1 VSTFLI
7 PYGLPEKKNNID
19 EITQN
24 RITNF
29 SIRMKLVSNVKYF
42 LVAIVAIVGVS
53 CDDNTDFIG
62 TSLVGGTDYIKAGSA
77 TFYPASFSVLADTVY
92 TKSPTAY
99 IGKYTDPKFGLFESS
114 FLTQFNVA
122 EAYEIPS
129 FNNFV
134 PDNGVEGLSQ
144 NKYDRALT
152 PKRFYVGALYSSYFG
167 DSTAVGRINV
177 YELNKDLYASDGVYY
192 SSLDP
197 KDYYSTSNLIG
208 SATYAPTDLSIP
220 SATRDSN
227 YQYVIVDLPVERGR
241 DIIKLYQ
248 QCKKSGTNFRK
259 KFLNEFKG
267 IYAKQIQGDGAV
279 LYLKQIRLYFDFDT
293 YNRDSLGNVYQ
304 TVKGKDSISTSAFS
318 FSTTKEIVQVNSFR
332 NTVPA
337 ELLKDDTCSYLK
349 SPASLFTKV
358 RIPLK
363 AISDSLIVHGDSL
376 NAVKIAFP
384 LDSLLAQSTKMKGP
398 STLLMI
404 RDTATVNGVFHNY
417 QKDFFADNNLPD
429 SQTSYISSLSDYKYT
444 FSNIAGLFKAAVR
457 EYGGAANLP
466 EYLDVLLIPVSLTY
480 DSSTII
486 SVSHN
491 FEPAYARLLGGADP
505 QKKRLKLQIYYS
517 IFH

>member
-1 VSTFLI
+1 
-7 PYGLPEKKNNID
+7 
-19 EITQN
+19 
-24 RITNF
+24 
-29 SIRMKLVSNVKYF
+29 MKLVSTIKYF
-42 LVAIVAIVGVS
+42 LVAIVAMLGVS

-62 TSLVGGTDYIKAGSA
+62 SSLVGGTDYIKAGSA
-77 TFYPASFSVLADTVY
+77 TFYPASLSVLADTVY

-99 IGKYTDPKFGLFESS
+99 LGKYTDPKFGLFESS

-122 EAYEIPS
+122 EAYEIPN
-129 FNNFV
+129 FNDFV

-144 NKYDRALT
+144 NKYDRDLT
-152 PKRFYVGALYSSYFG
+152 PKRFYVGALYTDYFG

-192 SSLDP
+192 SSADP
-197 KDYYSTSNLIG
+197 KNYYSTSDLIG
-208 SATYAPTDLSIP
+208 SSSYAPTNLSIP

-248 QCKKSGTNFRK
+248 QCKKNGINFRN

-267 IYAKQIQGDGAV
+267 IYTKQVQGDGAI
-279 LYLKQIRLYFDFDT
+279 LYLKQVRLYFDFDT

-304 TVKGKDSISTSAFS
+304 TVKGTDSISTSAFS
-318 FSTTKEIVQVNSFR
+318 FSTTKEIVQVNSFK
-332 NTVPA
+332 NTVPT

-358 RIPLK
+358 RLPLK
-363 AISDSLIVHGDSL
+363 AIADSLIVHGDSL
-376 NAVKIAFP
+376 NAVKITFP
-384 LDSLLAQSTKMKGP
+384 IDSLLAQSTDMEGP
-398 STLLMI
+398 GTLLMI
-404 RDTATVNGVFHNY
+404 RDTATVNGVFQNY

-429 SQTSYISSLSDYKYT
+429 SKTSYISSLSDYSYT
-444 FSNIAGLFKAAVR
+444 FSNIAGLFKAAV
-457 EYGGAANLP
+457 EDYGSVENLP

-491 FEPAYARLLGGADP
+491 FEPTYARILGGADP
-505 QKKRLKLQIYYS
+505 QKKRLKLQVYYS